1 MFNSYINYFYVPFSI
16 AMLNYQRIT
25 IHLYMVD
32 FELPGEIACGFFEYE
47 EVDTKLRPQI
57 DYQIPIH

>member
-1 MFNSYINYFYVPFSI
+1 
-16 AMLNYQRIT
+16 
-25 IHLYMVD
+25 MVD
-32 FELPGEIACGFFEYE
+32 FELPGEIAGGFFEYE